1 MILKQDMNDIQLLII
16 NFMRDYQKISEYK
29 LTLLVFRQYSKE
41 NVKLLKAEIK
51 NINEKTKWK
60 IKRIRYYG
68 YQIKKLERKEVK

>member
-1 MILKQDMNDIQLLII
+1 MILKQNMNDIQLLII

-60 IKRIRYYG
+60 IKKIRYYG
-68 YQIKKLERKEVK
+68 YQIKKERKEGM